1 MADDDGGLAREQG
14 RRLGARAIGLAVAV
28 LALVAFIVQNT
39 GDIRVEWLV
48 FDVTLPLWLLL
59 LITAVL
65 GAVVAN
71 LGGWLARRRRD

>member
-1 MADDDGGLAREQG
+1 VADDDGGLGREQG
-14 RRLGARAIGLAVAV
+14 RRLGARAIGLGVAV

-39 GDIRVEWLV
+39 GDIRVEWLM